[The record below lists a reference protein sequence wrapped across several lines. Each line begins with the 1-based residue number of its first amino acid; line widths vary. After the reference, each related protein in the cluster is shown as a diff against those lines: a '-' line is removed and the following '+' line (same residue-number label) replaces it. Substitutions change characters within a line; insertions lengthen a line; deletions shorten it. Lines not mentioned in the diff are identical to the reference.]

1 MRKWQAMLPVAALIA
16 ASGCQELPTEE
27 EVGGPQAQ
35 AVTVEAANS
44 EQEPGSGSASTVC
57 DVFRAELLDA
67 RVRLAE
73 RPDDAVTVATVSA
86 IERILPHTC
95 D

>member
-44 EQEPGSGSASTVC
+44 EQEPGSGSAS
-57 DVFRAELLDA
+57 R
-67 RVRLAE
+67 
-73 RPDDAVTVATVSA
+73 SA
-86 IERILPHTC
+86 MYSGRSCWMPAFGWPNDPMTP
-95 D
+95 